1 MPAFRAGLCS
11 KGYGPGVKQATNRLQ
26 GGQDAL
32 PPGNIHGGYEVY
44 AEYVVFAGLPVDG
57 GMCQCE

>member
-1 MPAFRAGLCS
+1 MSVFRAVTCANVDGL
-11 KGYGPGVKQATNRLQ
+11 GMMQAINRLQ

-44 AEYVVFAGLPVDG
+44 AEHVVIACLPVDG